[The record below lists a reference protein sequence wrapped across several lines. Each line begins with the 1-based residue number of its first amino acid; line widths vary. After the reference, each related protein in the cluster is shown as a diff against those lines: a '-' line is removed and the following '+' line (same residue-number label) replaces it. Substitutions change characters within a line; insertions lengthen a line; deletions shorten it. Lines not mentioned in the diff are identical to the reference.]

1 MSSGDDITMT
11 ASPLRGTSDA
21 ERQDTRGGASFDN
34 DIVHVDLAGDE
45 QEQATDGHAVATRR
59 TSLRLSDLTVSG
71 SAALL
76 ADVPVQEH
84 GPSARCRV
92 QNKFLTTRMTA
103 CSSAPTLI
111 FFKALH
117 N

>member
-21 ERQDTRGGASFDN
+21 ERQDKRGGASFDN
-34 DIVHVDLAGDE
+34 DIVHVDLAGDAH
-45 QEQATDGHAVATRR
+45 EQATDGHAMATRR

-76 ADVPVQEH
+76 AEVPDQEH

-92 QNKFLTTRMTA
+92 QNMFLTTRMTA

-111 FFKALH
+111 LKKHFT
-117 N
+117 